1 MKSLANIVG
10 CVDDIMATCGDHPEL
25 LVQYLCRIQWR
36 YNCIPPEAI
45 ELLAV
50 RLGLPVAHIRGVIG
64 FYAFLHETPRG
75 DFDILISDSITD
87 QMLGSRALL
96 DSLCR
101 QLGSASRC
109 CTRPMAV
116 SQSTPPPVPVCA
128 TRARRCWSTVSR

>member
-75 DFDILISDSITD
+75 DFNILISDSITD
-87 QMLGSRALL
+87 QMLGSRA
-96 DSLCR
+96 CWTVCV
-101 QLGSASRC
+101 GSWEC
-109 CTRPMAV
+109 KPVLHGPMAV

-128 TRARRCWSTVSR
+128 TRARRCW